1 MQNDKPAP
9 TYPIASVDNALT
21 LLSLISERDKVR
33 VSEAAEV
40 LGTARST
47 AHRLLAMLDYHGF
60 AIQDEVT
67 KTYAAG
73 PQLIKVGL
81 SAVERLSLRRLA
93 RPVLERLCDQVTE
106 TVHLVRLFGSSVVFL
121 DSVETSRGLRVG
133 SRIGRFMNAHCTA
146 CGKAILAQLPHEE
159 LVRLYPSGKLE
170 QMTPRS
176 VATLDE
182 LEKELETIRQR
193 GYATNFGESEDDLV
207 AVAAAIPDLPRAER
221 AAITVAAPST
231 RMNKATVKS
240 LANAVQRG
248 AAEIGAAAVS

>member
-21 LLSLISERDKVR
+21 LLSLIAERDQVR

-60 AIQDEVT
+60 AAQDEVT

-81 SAVERLSLRRLA
+81 SAVEGLSLRQLA
-93 RPVLERLCDQVTE
+93 RPVLERLCDEVSE
-106 TVHLVRLFGSSVVFL
+106 TTHLVRLFGTNVVFL
-121 DSVETSRGLRVG
+121 DSVETTRGLRVG
-133 SRIGRFMNAHCTA
+133 SRIGRFMYAHCTA
-146 CGKAILAQLPHEE
+146 CGKAILAQLSHEE
-159 LVRLYPSGKLE
+159 LERLYPGRKLE

-182 LEKELETIRQR
+182 LEKELEQIRRR

-207 AVAAAIPDLPRAER
+207 AVAAAVPNLPRTER

-231 RMNKATVKS
+231 RIHKTTVKS
-240 LANAVQRG
+240 LGQAVQRG
-248 AAEIGAAAVS
+248 AAEIGATAVS

>member
-1 MQNDKPAP
+1 MQNNKPAP
-9 TYPIASVDNALT
+9 MYPIASVDNALT
-21 LLSLISERDKVR
+21 LLSLISGRGQLR

-60 AIQDEVT
+60 AVQDEVT

-81 SAVERLSLRRLA
+81 SAVEGLSLRQLA
-93 RPVLERLCDQVTE
+93 RPVLERLSDEVGE
-106 TVHLVRLFGSSVVFL
+106 TAHLVRLFGANVVFL
-121 DSVETSRGLRVG
+121 DSVETTRGLRVG
-133 SRIGRFMNAHCTA
+133 SRIGRFMPAHCTA
-146 CGKAILAQLPHEE
+146 CGKAILAQLPREE
-159 LVRLYPSGKLE
+159 LVRLYSSGKLE

-182 LEKELETIRQR
+182 LEKELETIRGR
-193 GYATNFGESEDDLV
+193 GYATNFGESEDGLV
-207 AVAAAIPDLPRAER
+207 AVAAAIPELPRAER
-221 AAITVAAPST
+221 AGITIAAPGT
-231 RMNKATVKS
+231 RMNKATVKP
-240 LANAVQRG
+240 LADAVQRG